1 MAERSLGDNF
11 DEYLLLVILD
21 VIILVAIMANLAC
34 VFCDKKAPSKPVELH
49 ACVYEY
55 VFVPTFEKEN
65 AKKGTF
71 VRPSSSS

>member
-1 MAERSLGDNF
+1 
-11 DEYLLLVILD
+11 
-21 VIILVAIMANLAC
+21 MANSAC

-65 AKKGTF
+65 AKKRTF
-71 VRPSSSS
+71 VRPSSSSRCIEMGSNGDDSQT